1 MAEGVTEQADEQTR
15 MWRSPDP
22 EDTEWSHTQ
31 RGTAQSP
38 GPLPFLLP
46 ECHLHLL
53 SLDVSR
59 PGPAVEGPWRRRVR
73 GGRGAGDGGLGGACP
88 GPRPVTMM
96 EAQEEWVTS
105 IRLIN

>member
-1 MAEGVTEQADEQTR
+1 MREQADEQTR
-15 MWRSPDP
+15 MWRAPDP
-22 EDTEWSHTQ
+22 EDTERSHTQ

-46 ECHLHLL
+46 ECHLHLP

-73 GGRGAGDGGLGGACP
+73 GGRVLVTADWGGPAP
-88 GPRPVTMM
+88 AHAP
-96 EAQEEWVTS
+96 
-105 IRLIN
+105 